1 MGAAI
6 SISGVQA
13 GGDNSVRVSI
23 RPDAATVA
31 LAGNPNVG
39 KTSVFNALTGLRQH
53 TGNWPGKTVER
64 AQGIF
69 TQGSRS
75 YVVVDLPGAYSLS
88 PRSAEEEV
96 ARDFICFAQ
105 PEVTVVVVDATA
117 LERNLNL
124 ALQVSEVTPRMVV
137 CVNLIDEAKRK
148 GYSVDAPGLSLDLGV
163 PVVATVARAFRG
175 IDELKN
181 VIDKTA
187 RGEIRPNPRPI
198 EYGPEIETEVARLVG
213 ELAGIVADRLPT
225 RWVAL
230 RLLEGDEDTL
240 QKIAEFLG
248 DPAFTNN
255 VPRLLEV

>member
-1 MGAAI
+1 MGTTL

-13 GGDNSVRVSI
+13 GGDNAVRVSI
-23 RPDAATVA
+23 RPVAATVA

-69 TQGSRS
+69 THDSRS
-75 YVVVDLPGAYSLS
+75 YVVVDLPGTYSLS

-124 ALQVSEVTPRMVV
+124 VLQVSEITPRLVV
-137 CVNLIDEAKRK
+137 CLNLIDEARRK
-148 GYSVDAPGLSLDLGV
+148 GYTVDTSGLSQELGV

-187 RGEIRPNPRPI
+187 RGEIRPAPRQI
-198 EYGPEIETEVARLVG
+198 DYGPEIESKAARLVG
-213 ELAGIVADRLPT
+213 ELAGIVTDRLPT
-225 RWVAL
+225 RWVAM

-240 QKIAEFLG
+240 QKIADFLG
-248 DPAFTNN
+248 DPAFTKK